1 MEFTVDAAGY
11 SLICTVRRMGD
22 DCLVSLRGGDKAHIG
37 SVAMAVPRP
46 SLTGVGRSATV
57 STLNRT
63 GHKDDFLANP
73 IAHEVAA
80 RMDCVV
86 VCSAGAVVHPLS
98 TISIA
103 SNNATNRIVCFFIDA
118 VLLLLLFWLTLKQ
131 MPLQIFNEVCGDFFK
146 ILHSRVF
153 RPLFFGCIRPPSR
166 SPIL

>member
-11 SLICTVRRMGD
+11 SLICTMRRMGD

-86 VCSAGAVVHPLS
+86 VCSAGVHVDDATPEQIKAIQAAVPEV
-98 TISIA
+98 IQ
-103 SNNATNRIVCFFIDA
+103 RICT
-118 VLLLLLFWLTLKQ
+118 LFE
-131 MPLQIFNEVCGDFFK
+131 EVSHD
-146 ILHSRVF
+146 
-153 RPLFFGCIRPPSR
+153 
-166 SPIL
+166 